1 MQMGLV
7 CGSTVAG
14 QPRPRSLGEHC
25 GESWLLVAE
34 WEHHIR
40 GRASRHPCHSCVDII
55 AREARAM
62 QMHTLPW

>member
-25 GESWLLVAE
+25 GRAGSWSLS
-34 WEHHIR
+34 
-40 GRASRHPCHSCVDII
+40 GNTTSGGGPPG
-55 AREARAM
+55 
-62 QMHTLPW
+62 TLATAVLTS